1 MRKRERGREI
11 AIVGGRD
18 FTSFNFKLESFCPEC
33 ILFTSQK
40 NILSIVNYVCAGWLE
55 IKLTIATC
63 FRMFA
68 VHFNILVLFWP
79 KFYSLLFGSPKRP
92 RDSVNWYHPGAG
104 IIIHINSICLKHIN
118 EVKRLNCPIHFLP
131 DLIHTLNWNT
141 KRKYMEQSRTAKRH
155 FPRYEF
161 RCLANWKQLA
171 KMSEQKRPIQKRK
184 RAHRERANKNM
195 IEFFFSDCLND
206 YYLFLK
212 QRKISVAFLYL
223 LIAYTIQYTH
233 TNNDK
238 ENEQRKKKK
247 MYKGMEQKNWIRVQ
261 QVTNMRGRK
270 TSLAYIKIF
279 GLCWIFVC
287 FFLSIPIVFL
297 LL

>member
-1 MRKRERGREI
+1 MRWRDWIVRYIFFARIPTENIWNKVNRETE
-11 AIVGGRD
+11 
-18 FTSFNFKLESFCPEC
+18 T
-33 ILFTSQK
+33 
-40 NILSIVNYVCAGWLE
+40 
-55 IKLTIATC
+55 
-63 FRMFA
+63 
-68 VHFNILVLFWP
+68 
-79 KFYSLLFGSPKRP
+79 
-92 RDSVNWYHPGAG
+92 
-104 IIIHINSICLKHIN
+104 
-118 EVKRLNCPIHFLP
+118 
-131 DLIHTLNWNT
+131 
-141 KRKYMEQSRTAKRH
+141 RTVAKRH

-161 RCLANWKQLA
+161 RCLADWKQLA
-171 KMSEQKRPIQKRK
+171 KMSEQKRPTQKRN

-212 QRKISVAFLYL
+212 QRKISVAFLYI

-261 QVTNMRGRK
+261 QITNMGGGA
-270 TSLAYIKIF
+270 SLAYIKIF